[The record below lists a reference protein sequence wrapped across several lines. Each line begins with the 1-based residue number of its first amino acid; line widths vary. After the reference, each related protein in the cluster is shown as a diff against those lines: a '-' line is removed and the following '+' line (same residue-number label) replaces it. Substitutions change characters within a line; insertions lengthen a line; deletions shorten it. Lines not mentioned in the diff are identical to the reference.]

1 MNRVEL
7 IGRLTK
13 DPELKYT
20 QGGIPMSRFTLAVNK
35 RKQQNQQEQQANFIN
50 CIAWRKQAES
60 LVNFQRKGALI
71 AVEGHIETGSYD
83 GQDGKRVYT
92 TDVIADNIT
101 FLESRK
107 PQDGSGQYQQQQQ
120 GYNAQPQQN
129 YQVPPGQHQQYQAP
143 PAGQPSYQQ
152 QYQVPPQQQYPPN
165 SYSNPPYR

>member
-20 QGGIPMSRFTLAVNK
+20 QGGISMSRFTLAVNK

-60 LVNFQRKGALI
+60 LVNFQRKGSLI
-71 AVEGHIETGSYD
+71 AVEGHIETGSYE

-107 PQDGSGQYQQQQQ
+107 SQDGSGQHQQQQ
-120 GYNAQPQQN
+120 GYNVLPQPN
-129 YQVPPGQHQQYQAP
+129 YQAAPGQHQQYQAP

-152 QYQVPPQQQYPPN
+152 PYQAPPQQQYPP
-165 SYSNPPYR
+165 YR